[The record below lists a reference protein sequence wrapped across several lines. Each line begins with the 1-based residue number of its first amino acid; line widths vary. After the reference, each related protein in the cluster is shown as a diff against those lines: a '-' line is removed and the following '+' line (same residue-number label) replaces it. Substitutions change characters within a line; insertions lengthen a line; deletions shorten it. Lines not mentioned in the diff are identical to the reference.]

1 MAMTNQRS
9 VAAAFLILATAACS
23 GDAGS
28 SGWAGTVRD
37 SAGVA
42 VVLNPTEGIWTPE
55 TAWTV
60 SQALSI
66 GSLDGPEAEQFG
78 QILGVDVDDE
88 GRVYVLDG
96 QSSEVRVFDADGQHL
111 RTFGEPGQGP
121 GQLARALGGVFLVGD
136 RVLVPDLQNQRVST
150 FSTDGEALASFRLDF
165 TAGVPIRWDG
175 PVAGRLVAQRRVLQ
189 VGDSAAGPAGDPIVA
204 LDSEGTVTD
213 TLLILPPGESLNL
226 SGGGP
231 SFRFFAPEPIWDAGP
246 DGRIASGMNAEFRIE
261 MRAPGGVLERVV
273 VLPREARPVTERDR
287 QVLLDA
293 VREAAMDQGAPPQA
307 VELMLSSATFAD
319 SYPFFASLLVGP
331 EGTLWAQ
338 RVRTGNELTGGAE
351 EATFDPQDLGST
363 VWDVFDAEG
372 RYLGEVEF
380 SGRFQPLRVHGD
392 RIYGVGRDA
401 MDLQSL
407 AAFDVVMPAG

>member
-1 MAMTNQRS
+1 
-9 VAAAFLILATAACS
+9 
-23 GDAGS
+23 
-28 SGWAGTVRD
+28 WTVR
-37 SAGVA
+37 
-42 VVLNPTEGIWTPE
+42 
-55 TAWTV
+55 
-60 SQALSI
+60 QALSI

-78 QILGVDVDDE
+78 QIVGVDVDGE
-88 GRVYVLDG
+88 GRIYALDN
-96 QSSEVRVFDADGQHL
+96 QSSEVRVFDADGRHL

-121 GQLARALGGVFLVGD
+121 GQLGRALGGVFLVGD
-136 RVLVPDLQNQRVST
+136 RVLVPDLQNQRVSA
-150 FSTDGEALASFRLDF
+150 FSTDGEPLASFRLDF
-165 TAGVPIRWDG
+165 SAGVPIRWDG
-175 PVAGRLVAQRRVLQ
+175 PVAGQVVAQRRVLQ
-189 VGDSAAGPAGDPIVA
+189 IGDSAAAPAGDPIVA
-204 LDSEGTVTD
+204 LDSEGAVAD
-213 TLLILPPGESLNL
+213 TLLVLPPGESLDL

-261 MRAPGGVLERVV
+261 MHAPGGMLERVV
-273 VLPREARPVTERDR
+273 VLPREARSVTERDQ

-307 VELMLSSATFAD
+307 VEMMLSGATFAD

-338 RVRTGNELTGGAE
+338 RVRTGDELTGGAE

-380 SGRFQPLRVHGD
+380 PGRFQPLRVHGD

-407 AAFDVVMPAG
+407 VAFDVVRPAG